1 MIVLPEEL
9 NMQVMSNIDGLFAG
23 INDDA

>member
-1 MIVLPEEL
+1 MIVLPAEL
-9 NMQVMSNIDGLFAG
+9 NMQVVGNIDGLFAG

>member
-1 MIVLPEEL
+1 MIVLPAEL
-9 NMQVMSNIDGLFAG
+9 NMQVVGNNDGLFAG